1 MPMIT
6 VQPLDFDTGDEKR
19 VALLNLRFN

>member
-1 MPMIT
+1 MIIAP
-6 VQPLDFDTGDEKR
+6 PLDFDTGDKKR